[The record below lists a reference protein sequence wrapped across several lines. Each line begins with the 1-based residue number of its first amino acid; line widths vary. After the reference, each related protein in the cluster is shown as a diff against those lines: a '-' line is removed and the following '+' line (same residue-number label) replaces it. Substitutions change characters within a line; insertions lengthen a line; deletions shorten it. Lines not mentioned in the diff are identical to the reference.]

1 MAWLRHLIRWSD
13 ECCEW
18 CRVGGLQILQVLKGF
33 NFVFAIYIFNH
44 GMCPKVDWFSH
55 LDLLASLN
63 HVWATLFFQMFK
75 YLSRFDPAFILLEN
89 PFSPT
94 LETCRIH
101 CLLTAITPDGATM
114 PHASISA
121 SPLVCSDLSLLL
133 RLLQTYKAEETSNS
147 WCYSYLTPP
156 VVL

>member
-18 CRVGGLQILQVLKGF
+18 CHVGGLQILQVLKGF

-44 GMCPKVDWFSH
+44 GMCPKVNWFSH
-55 LDLLASLN
+55 LDVLASLN

-75 YLSRFDPAFILLEN
+75 YLGRFDPAFILLEN

-114 PHASISA
+114 PHASISEPPHWSA
-121 SPLVCSDLSLLL
+121 PTFLYSWDYYRHTRQR
-133 RLLQTYKAEETSNS
+133 RLQL

-156 VVL
+156 VL